1 MSIKKPTMNKLFS
14 LCTCKFNMTSG
25 QLKTATWISMVLL
38 LIYIFMSCFHLYT
51 GFIQCTKHHCEFPR
65 VYFEAQN
72 HLYHYLEYKQ
82 HLSCS
87 LIERKTKHLS
97 RMLWTVSSYLLG
109 ANTIMCSPSWGWVI
123 NLTWP
128 DLQDKQYLIL
138 LYSNKSLR
146 KNKEFNRTMNMKD
159 MSRLNIQIINV
170 WIWYI
175 FDPYAVHEEMAMKR
189 NILCL
194 LKTRFYKY

>member
-146 KNKEFNRTMNMKD
+146 KIRNSIE
-159 MSRLNIQIINV
+159 L
-170 WIWYI
+170 WIWRIWADWI
-175 FDPYAVHEEMAMKR
+175 FK
-189 NILCL
+189 
-194 LKTRFYKY
+194 